1 MNEFKEDISVSKG
14 MVAISPIIVFLLV
27 YLLTSILIGDFYKM
41 PISVALLIAS
51 VWAGVFM
58 KGSLSEKIEIF
69 SKQAGS
75 SNIMYM
81 VWIFILAGV
90 FAAIAEKTGAVKAT
104 VDFALQSLP
113 SYLIVPGL
121 FIATCFISMAI
132 GTSVGTVVAITPLA
146 VDLSLIH
153 I

>member
-75 SNIMYM
+75 SNIMR
-81 VWIFILAGV
+81 
-90 FAAIAEKTGAVKAT
+90 K
-104 VDFALQSLP
+104 DS
-113 SYLIVPGL
+113 
-121 FIATCFISMAI
+121 
-132 GTSVGTVVAITPLA
+132 
-146 VDLSLIH
+146 
-153 I
+153 